1 MMRCLSAP
9 DEARKTRRN
18 AAIILLSGEGIEPG
32 RELMGQLS
40 LQTLAQLVN
49 MGHGCC
55 VFGVGRAHSLDH
67 ARDLDNGSFHH
78 GCGTRS
84 PARSPLPGPGGSIRG
99 SALRGDFF
107 GVFADAGRDGARA
120 EPTLRSDSARSSV
133 VGVHLRSTTAVTK
146 RLLELALILLRCLP
160 PWVSSGRMGW
170 RLPRRLRPPLAFN
183 AHALQQAL
191 DATSPRR
198 WHGSSMGSTGH

>member
-1 MMRCLSAP
+1 MVRCLSAP

-18 AAIILLSGEGIEPG
+18 AAIILLSGEGIEPV

-49 MGHGCC
+49 MGRRCC
-55 VFGVGRAHSLDH
+55 VFGAGSAHSLDH

-78 GCGTRS
+78 GCGARS
-84 PARSPLPGPGGSIRG
+84 PARSPLPGGSIG
-99 SALRGDFF
+99 ASALQRGFL
-107 GVFADAGRDGARA
+107 GVFADAGRRGARA
-120 EPTLRSDSARSSV
+120 EATFRSDSSDSGSV
-133 VGVHLRSTTAVTK
+133 VGIHLRSTAAVAK
-146 RLLELALILLRCLP
+146 RLLELALVLLRCLP
-160 PWVSSGRMGW
+160 SWVSSGRMGW

-198 WHGSSMGSTGH
+198 WHRSSMGSTGH